1 MKRDTWIVAGVLGAI
16 AGAIAAGSLLCTI
29 AVAEGASPQWKLL
42 FRLFCHGMPE
52 RSLTLFGE
60 AMPICARCFG
70 IYAGL
75 LLGLVTFLAWPKIE
89 ERAARLLT
97 FAAAL
102 PITID
107 GVTQA
112 AGLRTST
119 NALRIATGLAVAIAF
134 AIWALAAVE
143 QRRSS
148 IVTTS

>member
-16 AGAIAAGSLLCTI
+16 AAAIAAGSVLCTFAI
-29 AVAEGASPQWKLL
+29 AEGASPQWRLL

-52 RSLTLFGE
+52 RSLVLFGE

-75 LLGLVTFLAWPKIE
+75 LLGLGAFVFRPGIE
-89 ERAARLLT
+89 ERAARVAT

-102 PITID
+102 PITLD

-119 NALRIATGLAVAIAF
+119 NTLRIATGLAVAIAF

-143 QRRSS
+143 QRRGS

>member
-16 AGAIAAGSLLCTI
+16 AGAIAAGSLLCTFAI
-29 AVAEGASPQWKLL
+29 AEGASPQWRLL

-52 RSLTLFGE
+52 RSLMLFGE

-75 LLGLVTFLAWPKIE
+75 LLGLVAFLSWPRIE

-97 FAAAL
+97 FAAAV
-102 PITID
+102 PITLD

-119 NALRIATGLAVAIAF
+119 NTLRIATGLAVAIAF

-143 QRRSS
+143 QRRGS

>member
-16 AGAIAAGSLLCTI
+16 AGAIAAGSLLCAL
-29 AVAEGASPQWKLL
+29 AVAEGASPQWYLL
-42 FRLFCHGMPE
+42 FRLFCHGIPE
-52 RSLTLFGE
+52 RSLVMFGE

-75 LLGLVTFLAWPKIE
+75 LVGLAAFVSWPRIE
-89 ERAARLLT
+89 ERGARLVT

-102 PITID
+102 PITVD

-119 NALRIATGLAVAIAF
+119 NTLRIATGLAVAIAF

-143 QRRSS
+143 QRRST
-148 IVTTS
+148 IVTSS

>member
-16 AGAIAAGSLLCTI
+16 AGMIAAGSLLCTFAI
-29 AVAEGASPQWKLL
+29 AEGASPQWRLL

-75 LLGLVTFLAWPKIE
+75 LVGLVAFLSWPRIE

-97 FAAAL
+97 LAMAL
-102 PITID
+102 PITLD

-119 NALRIATGLAVAIAF
+119 NTLRIATGLAVAIAF

-143 QRRSS
+143 QRRGS